1 MARGD
6 RRSLRANRKHES
18 RGLEQK
24 TVCGAVSRC
33 AIRMIRSLEKCKI
46 AEKKQVGTRSSFPNV
61 SFESPPR
68 VSAPAVD
75 VAPRH
80 V

>member
-1 MARGD
+1 MVRGD
-6 RRSLRANRKHES
+6 RRSLRANRKHELEGLNKKPYAEQSADVQCIGYVVWKNVQLPKKNKLALS
-18 RGLEQK
+18 R
-24 TVCGAVSRC
+24 
-33 AIRMIRSLEKCKI
+33 
-46 AEKKQVGTRSSFPNV
+46 FPNV

>member
-1 MARGD
+1 MVRGD

-18 RGLEQK
+18 EGLNKKPYAEQSADVPCTGYVVWK
-24 TVCGAVSRC
+24 NVKLPKKNKLALSR
-33 AIRMIRSLEKCKI
+33 
-46 AEKKQVGTRSSFPNV
+46 FPNV

>member
-1 MARGD
+1 MCDVLDKPYVVCKNVQLPKKNKLALAR
-6 RRSLRANRKHES
+6 
-18 RGLEQK
+18 
-24 TVCGAVSRC
+24 
-33 AIRMIRSLEKCKI
+33 
-46 AEKKQVGTRSSFPNV
+46 FPNV
-61 SFESPPR
+61 SFASPPR